1 MRTLFSSAAGRILLS
16 GSLGCAMTVLDT
28 NVVGIIL
35 PTIARELG
43 ASFTDIEWV
52 VSAYVLCFAALLL
65 PAGSVAD
72 RYGRKRIFLCGIAA
86 FALASLACALAPSAQ
101 ALYVAR
107 AAQGISA
114 ALLLAPALAIIGHAF
129 HDEAERTHAWAVWGG
144 IMGLAMVLSPLAG
157 GAINALL
164 GWRWAFAI
172 NIPICL
178 LLGVAVLRHIP
189 ESRNPSVRPLDLPG
203 ILSFSSAIFMLTWA
217 LITGPERGWGS
228 VVFAVRAAGGV
239 FLFASFIALQRKGAH
254 PMLDLSLFR
263 SAGFIG
269 AVAAMF
275 AYAASAQVMAS
286 LLPLFLQNAR
296 GMQAGAAGLAM
307 LPFALAMLLLPQI
320 GRRLARTWPAARILM
335 LGLCTV
341 ALGNLFMALAAHTG
355 SGALTM
361 IGMAV
366 LGSGGGL
373 LNGETQKAI
382 MGNVPRERAG
392 MASGISTTS
401 RFTGV
406 LAGFTGLGAVLAE
419 GARQA
424 MARALATLGTNG
436 TNGTNGNNGANG
448 AHASEFIARA
458 MAGDFGGAAQLYPQ
472 QREAAVAIARRAYGL
487 GFSHVFTAAALLAL
501 CAAGIVAWSVRRAA
515 LPAPATSAAAAP
527 IRRTPRS

>member
-1 MRTLFSSAAGRILLS
+1 MRTLFSNAAGRILLS

-28 NVVGIIL
+28 NVVGIVL
-35 PTIARELG
+35 PAIARELG
-43 ASFTDIEWV
+43 ASFAEIEWV

-65 PAGSVAD
+65 PAGSIAD
-72 RYGRKRIFLCGIAA
+72 RYGRKRIFLCGIVA
-86 FALASLACALAPSAQ
+86 FALTSLACALAPSAQ

-114 ALLLAPALAIIGHAF
+114 AFLLAPALAIVGHAF
-129 HDEAERTHAWAVWGG
+129 HDEAARAHAWAVWGG

-157 GAINALL
+157 GAINTLL

-172 NIPICL
+172 NVPICL
-178 LLGVAVLRHIP
+178 LLALAVLRHIP

-217 LITGPERGWGS
+217 LITGPERGWS
-228 VVFAVRAAGGV
+228 SLVFAVRAAGGV
-239 FLFASFIALQRKGAH
+239 FLFAAFVVIQRKRVH

-286 LLPLFLQNAR
+286 LLPLFLQNAG
-296 GMQAGAAGLAM
+296 GMSAGAAGLAM
-307 LPFALAMLLLPQI
+307 LPFALAMLLLPQL
-320 GRRLARTWPAARILM
+320 GRRLARTWSSARILV

-341 ALGNLFMALAAHTG
+341 ALGNLLMTLAAHAH
-355 SGALTM
+355 SSAFIA

-419 GARQA
+419 GARHA
-424 MARALATLGTNG
+424 MTAALAGIDI
-436 TNGTNGNNGANG
+436 NG
-448 AHASEFIARA
+448 AHAPAFIARA
-458 MAGDFGGAAQLYPQ
+458 MAGDFDGAAQLYPQ
-472 QREAAVAIARRAYGL
+472 QREAAAAIARHAYGA
-487 GFSHVFTAAALLAL
+487 GFSHVFAAAALLAL
-501 CAAGIVAWSVRRAA
+501 CAAGIVAWSVRRVRH
-515 LPAPATSAAAAP
+515 PATATPVAAAP
-527 IRRTPRS
+527 IRQMPPS